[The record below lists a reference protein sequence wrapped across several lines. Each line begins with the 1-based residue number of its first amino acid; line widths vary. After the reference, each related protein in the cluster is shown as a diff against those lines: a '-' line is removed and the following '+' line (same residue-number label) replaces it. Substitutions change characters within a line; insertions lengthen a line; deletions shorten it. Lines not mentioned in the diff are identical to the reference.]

1 MAFKEISG
9 KADNLSRFFNDVGIG
24 FKANP
29 FTKDVAVLKNENA
42 IKQSLMNLVQTSPG
56 EKLFRPEIGSGVREL
71 LFEPM
76 APMVADAIQDDII
89 NTVGQF
95 EPRIELLEVD
105 VNDLPGD
112 NAFNVTINYRIVG
125 VPLVETVAFVLQ
137 RPE

>member
-1 MAFKEISG
+1 
-9 KADNLSRFFNDVGIG
+9 
-24 FKANP
+24 
-29 FTKDVAVLKNENA
+29 
-42 IKQSLMNLVQTSPG
+42 MNLVQTSPG

-76 APMVADAIQDDII
+76 DPMVADAIQDDII

>member
-1 MAFKEISG
+1 MPE
-9 KADNLSRFFNDVGIG
+9 KALTLLSPIQFVKG
-24 FKANP
+24 FGLVRIKA
-29 FTKDVAVLKNENA
+29 L
-42 IKQSLMNLVQTSPG
+42 S
-56 EKLFRPEIGSGVREL
+56 KLE
-71 LFEPM
+71 
-76 APMVADAIQDDII
+76 I

>member
-1 MAFKEISG
+1 
-9 KADNLSRFFNDVGIG
+9 
-24 FKANP
+24 
-29 FTKDVAVLKNENA
+29 
-42 IKQSLMNLVQTSPG
+42 
-56 EKLFRPEIGSGVREL
+56 
-71 LFEPM
+71 
-76 APMVADAIQDDII
+76 MVADAIQDDII